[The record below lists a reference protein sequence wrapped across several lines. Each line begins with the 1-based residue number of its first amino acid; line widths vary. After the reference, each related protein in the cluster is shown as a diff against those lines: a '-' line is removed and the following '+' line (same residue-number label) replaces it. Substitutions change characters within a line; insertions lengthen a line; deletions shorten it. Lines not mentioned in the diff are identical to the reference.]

1 MAKMINKKD
10 ALAAVNALQEFDLES
25 VGVKMPSMTAK
36 SARDYLTKA
45 GVKGVDSLSDKAA
58 VIVRMATVN
67 MDKASNA
74 AKSAALE
81 MGILSITNQ
90 WKAVVAPDGKPYKSE
105 NAFLR
110 DFFPGYAVSTT
121 SLYAD
126 VGKSIYIPVLQK
138 WSGYEGL
145 DFLVDLSPSNA
156 KFLLATVKDEDKRAL
171 LPAAFEANKAND
183 GSLKQAAIVK
193 MAKEIKDKLESS
205 DESDSSSDSNESN
218 ASPDNAAVPKN
229 DKEAAD
235 IKGQLQGSLTF
246 SNAPTVQAK
255 VRLAFAAAKNDADE
269 IAAIVSEQ
277 YITDFIALLTKG
289 AGDANIG
296 MTICS
301 ELAKIITT
309 AASAQ

>member
-36 SARDYLTKA
+36 SARDYLSKA

-74 AKSAALE
+74 AKSAALD

-90 WKAVVAPDGKPYKSE
+90 WKAAIAPDGKPYKSE

-138 WSGYEGL
+138 WPGYEGL
-145 DFLVDLSPSNA
+145 DFLVNLSPSNA
-156 KFLLATVKDEDKRAL
+156 KFLLATVKDDEKRAL
-171 LPAAFEANKAND
+171 LPAYYDANKAND

-205 DESDSSSDSNESN
+205 DESDDSNESN
-218 ASPDNAAVPKN
+218 ANPDNAAAPK
-229 DKEAAD
+229 DEKEAAD
-235 IKGQLQGSLTF
+235 IKTQLQGSLTF
-246 SNAPTVQAK
+246 GNAPTTEAK
-255 VRLAFAAAKNDADE
+255 VRLAFAAAKNDTDE
-269 IAAIVSEQ
+269 IAALISEQ

-289 AGDANIG
+289 AGDANTA